1 MTFTISWTPN
11 STICC
16 WIWSLTSLN
25 TPARQVRCTWMFI
38 NFTCTTLKASTI
50 NDSLCFVLLY
60 CIVQG
65 TDAVD
70 CRKLTRWWVRIVCV
84 IVCGIIPSLSV
95 FALDRQ
101 QCALWIK
108 KLCDPAACGSGL
120 TGRKNRNMYA
130 RLLVQMLKRGV
141 LELPFTS
148 RPEPGSLKTL
158 PTYMART
165 SSSPVGFNI
174 RTLLFSPHRF
184 KSSLPL

>member
-1 MTFTISWTPN
+1 MSQNNMCYCLYYN
-11 STICC
+11 SHC
-16 WIWSLTSLN
+16 
-25 TPARQVRCTWMFI
+25 
-38 NFTCTTLKASTI
+38 
-50 NDSLCFVLLY
+50 
-60 CIVQG
+60 
-65 TDAVD
+65 
-70 CRKLTRWWVRIVCV
+70 
-84 IVCGIIPSLSV
+84 LSV
-95 FALDRQ
+95 FLLDRQ

-165 SSSPVGFNI
+165 SSSPVGFSV
-174 RTLLFSPHRF
+174 RPLLFSPHRF
-184 KSSLPL
+184 KSYLPLLCNCHTDECPFF